1 MSLEKLDLSVALKL
15 AFVEDSLA
23 KVEEYR
29 TQLHQ
34 NAQKVDTAM
43 FVSGKVM
50 STPVTKKGEKT
61 LSDIMWHSHLY
72 IK

>member
-23 KVEEYR
+23 EVEEYR

-34 NAQKVDTAM
+34 NAQKVGTEVCTSA
-43 FVSGKVM
+43 
-50 STPVTKKGEKT
+50 KKNEWASET
-61 LSDIMWHSHLY
+61 
-72 IK
+72 